1 VLIKK
6 AILLI
11 VTILGSILLGAAIG
25 TIIQEWKY
33 PQQWTVQS
41 NVTLETYLNEVLWTN
56 GTLIDWGNVNAS
68 ESYYMNLT
76 VVNVGNVDCTVY
88 FIVENLPLGHT
99 LIWTGNQ
106 TLLTPLNQISGDVT
120 LTILA
125 DAEGAYGCNSYI
137 RGVQS

>member
-25 TIIQEWKY
+25 TKIEEWKY

-56 GTLIDWGNVNAS
+56 GTLVDWGNVNAS

-76 VVNVGNVDCTVY
+76 VVNTGNVDCIVY
-88 FIVENLPLGHT
+88 FVVENLPLGHT
-99 LIWTGNQ
+99 LTWTGNK
-106 TLLTPLNQISGDVT
+106 TLLIPLAQISGDLT
-120 LTILA
+120 LTIPV

-137 RGVQS
+137 RGEQN